1 MLSLPCTQCHAVLTI
16 DEAFAGGVCRCQHC
30 GTIQTVPAHLKQ
42 GSKATNTTPAKTLY
56 RSPGNPGRGDSAIG
70 TGLQNL
76 EDQPT
81 PPEERKNR
89 AKRAPAPIN
98 QNAPPKHPPQWKRY
112 LTATAI
118 ALAGAVLIYLLLFHT
133 R

>member
-1 MLSLPCTQCHAVLTI
+1 MISLPCTHCQAVLTI

-42 GSKATNTTPAKTLY
+42 GSKTTNPTPAKTLY
-56 RSPGNPGRGDSAIG
+56 RNPGNPGRGDSAVG

-76 EDQPT
+76 QDQPNA
-81 PPEERKNR
+81 PEERKNR
-89 AKRAPAPIN
+89 AKRAAAPLSE
-98 QNAPPKHPPQWKRY
+98 NAPPKHPPQWKLY
-112 LTATAI
+112 AAATAV
-118 ALAGAVLIYLLLFHT
+118 ALAGFVLIYLLLFHT